1 MVTMGVT
8 LVRRPFILR
17 ETIGMLYK
25 YINGITFQS
34 GLGGKKAVYG
44 RDYSDAFARW
54 GSCLQEMM
62 EQVCSDVDVHDPV
75 LRRFFVKTVCEDEE
89 PCLADL
95 VALSFTTL
103 ENPGFWENVE
113 EVRRNWWKLLNSGGW
128 ISPNSTASLRFS
140 CEPGSPGNLFKQVLA
155 LHYPA
160 EFRLEL
166 YDALSEFD
174 ETLDLLAKTIEP
186 YAKMLERRLEREQWL
201 LDEICDKMEEILRGR
216 DLLELIGEI
225 TAQEF
230 IEGAGEETW
239 LATSLMRGNILHM
252 AMSGPSTF
260 SRDHNVICMG
270 CFVTPYSSMH
280 KKVRSLDGICA
291 TLKCLSDHRRL
302 EILQRLSKERSYCME
317 LAESMGADSGNMSR
331 TLALLH
337 SFGFLSQEKEVF
349 RTYYRTDRQVIHE
362 FLEIFE
368 NTICGEG

>member
-1 MVTMGVT
+1 MGVT

-62 EQVCSDVDVHDPV
+62 EQVCGDVNVHDPV
-75 LRRFFVKTVCEDEE
+75 LRRFFTKTVCEDEE

-140 CEPGSPGNLFKQVLA
+140 IEPGSPGNLFKQVLA

-186 YAKMLERRLEREQWL
+186 YAKKLERRLEREQWL

-270 CFVTPYSSMH
+270 CFVTPSSSMH

>member
-1 MVTMGVT
+1 METMGVT

-34 GLGGKKAVYG
+34 GLGRKKAVYG

-62 EQVCSDVDVHDPV
+62 EQVCGDVDVHDPV
-75 LRRFFVKTVCEDEE
+75 LRRFFTKTVCEDEE

-113 EVRRNWWKLLNSGGW
+113 EVRRNWWKLLNNGCW
-128 ISPNSTASLRFS
+128 ISPKSTASLRFS
-140 CEPGSPGNLFKQVLA
+140 GEPGSPGNLFKQVLA

-186 YAKMLERRLEREQWL
+186 YAKKLEKRLEREQWL
-201 LDEICDKMEEILRGR
+201 LDEVCHKMEEMLRGR
-216 DLLELIGEI
+216 DLLEMIGEI

-239 LATSLMRGNILHM
+239 LATSLMRGNILYM

-260 SRDHNVICMG
+260 SRNHNVICMG

-337 SFGFLSQEKEVF
+337 SFGFLNQEKEVF

-362 FLEIFE
+362 FLEILE